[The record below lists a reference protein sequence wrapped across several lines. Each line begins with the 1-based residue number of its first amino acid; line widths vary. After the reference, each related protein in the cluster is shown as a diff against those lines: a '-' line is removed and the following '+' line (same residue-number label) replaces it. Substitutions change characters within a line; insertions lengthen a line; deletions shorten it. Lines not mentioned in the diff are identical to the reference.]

1 MWSRISYILIFLLS
15 YYPLK
20 KILAKNKP
28 DFIIIHL
35 ITSLPILMSLFNDFQ
50 TKLILRI
57 SGFPKLNF
65 LRKMFWKLS
74 IKKINC
80 ITSPTEALIDQLT
93 SLDIFEKNKLYFL
106 PDAILNINDL
116 YKNYQ
121 SKEIFKNEKIQ
132 KNYYMAAGRLTKQK
146 NFSYLIK
153 EFKKFLDIYPEEK
166 LIIFGEGEERRKL
179 LKIINKQNIS
189 NSVFLMGYS
198 SNIHLHM
205 KNAQSFI
212 LSSLWE
218 DPGFVLIEAAYSN
231 LFIISSDCKNGPKEF
246 LKDGKGGLLFKNNQE
261 NALME
266 KLLYQK
272 EMSEHDKNKM
282 RVISKKNSKKYSL
295 FQHYLKL
302 HKLFS

>member
-1 MWSRISYILIFLLS
+1 
-15 YYPLK
+15 
-20 KILAKNKP
+20 
-28 DFIIIHL
+28 
-35 ITSLPILMSLFNDFQ
+35 
-50 TKLILRI
+50 
-57 SGFPKLNF
+57 
-65 LRKMFWKLS
+65 
-74 IKKINC
+74 
-80 ITSPTEALIDQLT
+80 
-93 SLDIFEKNKLYFL
+93 
-106 PDAILNINDL
+106 
-116 YKNYQ
+116 
-121 SKEIFKNEKIQ
+121 
-132 KNYYMAAGRLTKQK
+132 
-146 NFSYLIK
+146 
-153 EFKKFLDIYPEEK
+153 
-166 LIIFGEGEERRKL
+166 
-179 LKIINKQNIS
+179 
-189 NSVFLMGYS
+189 MGYS

-272 EMSEHDKNKM
+272 GMSELDKNKM